1 LSSRCDCSGFSGF
14 SGFVVGFFIPSSG
27 RVVLVYSGCV
37 LWWFLL
43 VLVSPSG
50 FLGFANMMVFS
61 PETPQTPTRLVCRAD
76 VCDDHSEE
84 DVICCLG
91 SLSIHL
97 ARLCWLSRFGAS
109 FIRVRLILGFAIR
122 ESLLAPRTR
131 QPRSEM
137 AWIDHFVLASMR
149 QTMQGSY
156 VMEDVQGETRHSGT

>member
-1 LSSRCDCSGFSGF
+1 VVVPIGIRVTIRNWSGFT
-14 SGFVVGFFIPSSG
+14 
-27 RVVLVYSGCV
+27 
-37 LWWFLL
+37 
-43 VLVSPSG
+43 G
-50 FLGFANMMVFS
+50 FLVFVNMMFSS
-61 PETPQTPTRLVCRAD
+61 PETPQTPTRLVCR
-76 VCDDHSEE
+76 DDHSEE

-122 ESLLAPRTR
+122 ESLLAPTRTR